1 MYKIYW
7 RDSRPINK
15 SVYDISM
22 RGSKAVEL
30 YNYRQPV
37 IL

>member
-15 SVYDISM
+15 SVYDIST
-22 RGSKAVEL
+22 RGSKASS
-30 YNYRQPV
+30 YIIIDNQ
-37 IL
+37 